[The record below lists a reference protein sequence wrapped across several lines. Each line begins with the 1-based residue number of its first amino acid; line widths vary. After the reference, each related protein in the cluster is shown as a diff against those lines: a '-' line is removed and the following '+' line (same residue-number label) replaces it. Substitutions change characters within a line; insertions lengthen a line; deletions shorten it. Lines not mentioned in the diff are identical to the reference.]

1 MPYYDEYTQYQ
12 SFASIDELNDTSYA
26 YLDQFSDQLT
36 NSTIDIFK
44 RITRYSCVV
53 IGVSWLKVRTLAS
66 ILDKSEKTVRR
77 ALKQLETLHIIR
89 RVPTIRSQ
97 GGRGYDI
104 VVIQPMSTRDQSKIP
119 HDIAPNKPFETLETT
134 KSNNLLNKR
143 STEKHAD
150 SSTRENATELDHA
163 FVSERVPEVFVKA
176 VKPFFDNARVIESF
190 WYRSN
195 IAAWK
200 NTVDDEDETKLNVA
214 LSSFRQ
220 TIRGLKF
227 GRVRDKFAY
236 FYRIAYR
243 KFNAEY
249 ERELDE
255 IAERE
260 GLTFNFDNLPAWI
273 K

>member
-77 ALKQLETLHIIR
+77 ALKQLETLHIIK
-89 RVPTIRSQ
+89 RVPTIRPQ

-104 VVIQPMSTRDQSKIP
+104 VVIQPQADAASMSTRDQSKIP
-119 HDIAPNKPFETLETT
+119 HDIAPNKPLETLETT
-134 KSNNLLNKR
+134 KLNNLLNKR
-143 STEKHAD
+143 NN
-150 SSTRENATELDHA
+150 RENATELDHT
-163 FVSERVPEVFVKA
+163 FVNERVPEVFIKA

-200 NTVDDEDETKLNVA
+200 NTVDDEDETKLNIA

-255 IAERE
+255 IVEHE